1 MLLGLAPA
9 LVALSLA
16 GCSAAAPAH
25 PRYAVRV
32 DTLRHGRFG
41 PVVLYR
47 QREHPSQVVLFVSG
61 DGGWN
66 RGVVRMAEELAT
78 MDALVVGIDI
88 RHYLRALAAAREPC
102 SYPAADFEALSQWVQ
117 QRLGFPGYVPP
128 VLAGY
133 SSGGD
138 AGLCYPGT
146 VATQHLPRWDK
157 PRVLPQPPRDQTVL
171 PGGGARFQS
180 GRPRTGTDVRS
191 GGQRTGAVAGARG

>member
-1 MLLGLAPA
+1 MMSLGLAPA

-102 SYPAADFEALSQWVQ
+102 SYPAADFEALSQWLQ

-133 SSGGD
+133 SSG
-138 AGLCYPGT
+138 
-146 VATQHLPRWDK
+146 ATLVYATLAQS
-157 PRVLPQPPRDQTVL
+157 PPNTFR
-171 PGGGARFQS
+171 
-180 GRPRTGTDVRS
+180 VRS
-191 GGQRTGAVAGARG
+191 ASDSAPTSTRPDGSAGGQGSLPVPAATDED